1 MAAWKCAIFVKNLN
15 MYSSPYKYWFL
26 ASLAIACISFQACD
40 ETPSESQETLS
51 EDTLEVF
58 TQETSRGLEN
68 SAMRPELVG
77 TWKLVDMLMG
87 KEPMAQEI
95 PTEYLEFIA
104 NGTVANY
111 VDDFPPD
118 TSRLTQEGD
127 MLRAALWEK
136 EQRIDSLTG
145 KRLVLVETVDG
156 VEIAYIYERQK

>member
-1 MAAWKCAIFVKNLN
+1 
-15 MYSSPYKYWFL
+15 MYSSPIQYVPVALIVL
-26 ASLAIACISFQACD
+26 ASIAFQGCND
-40 ETPSESQETLS
+40 TPSQSQEAQA
-51 EDTLEVF
+51 EDTIEVF
-58 TQETSRGLEN
+58 TLEETTRGLEA

-77 TWKLVDMLMG
+77 TWKLVDMLMD

-95 PTEYLEFIA
+95 PSQYLEFMS

-127 MLRAALWEK
+127 MLSAAMWEK
-136 EQRIDSLTG
+136 DQRIDSLSG
-145 KRLVLVETVDG
+145 RRLILVEAVDG